1 MIQVLGA
8 VAHGELKAHEGLV
21 ADAEETADEQ
31 ERERLLTFAGQ
42 ELRHHRGFV
51 ARLEA
56 IGADPERAMRPY
68 RRALDTYHGRSSSDP
83 IDEAVWAYL
92 GEGVADDLLEW
103 LRTVVDADTAAFI
116 DTVIA
121 DEEQHEEH
129 ATDELRHLLDTESD
143 GRQRARRAARSMIAH
158 MLASGAGPEVRFSA
172 VAGKTYS
179 LLYRD
184 DLAAGTWLKLKDV
197 PAPAATSL
205 LDVTDSTTDGSATRF
220 YRIATPAAP

>member
-8 VAHGELKAHEGLV
+8 VAYGELKAHEGLV
-21 ADAEETADEQ
+21 AEAGETANEQ

-56 IGADPERAMRPY
+56 MGADPERAMRPY
-68 RRALDTYHGRSSSDP
+68 RRPLDTYHGRSSSDA

-129 ATDELRHLLDTESD
+129 ATDELRHLLDTEPD

-158 MLASGAGPEVRFSA
+158 MLASGAGPAGPRFA
-172 VAGKTYS
+172 AFVQVGKPVELVLRITGGFA
-179 LLYRD
+179 RR
-184 DLAAGTWLKLKDV
+184 LAAIGV
-197 PAPAATSL
+197 APVSVAL
-205 LDVTDSTTDGSATRF
+205 
-220 YRIATPAAP
+220 P

>member
-1 MIQVLGA
+1 MNRTALIQVLGA
-8 VAHGELKAHEGLV
+8 VAYGEWKAYEGAQARV
-21 ADAEETADEQ
+21 RQAASEEERKAYRKAAAE
-31 ERERLLTFAGQ
+31 
-42 ELRHHRGFV
+42 ELRHHKGFR

-56 IGADPERAMRPY
+56 LGADPERAMRPY
-68 RRALDTYHGRSSSDP
+68 RRPLDTYHGRSSSDA

-129 ATDELRHLLDTESD
+129 ATDELRHLLDTEPD

-158 MLASGAGPEVRFSA
+158 MLASGAGPAGPRFA
-172 VAGKTYS
+172 AFVQVGKPVELVLRITGGFA
-179 LLYRD
+179 RR
-184 DLAAGTWLKLKDV
+184 LAAIGV
-197 PAPAATSL
+197 APVSVAL
-205 LDVTDSTTDGSATRF
+205 
-220 YRIATPAAP
+220 P